1 MSEMSDF
8 QKQFMSRGTGA
19 KLFTQTEFDEALT
32 MARAEIMAVAIET
45 TKTALMIER
54 KACAEIAEKIERERF
69 DAVGDPRIKD
79 FESEISEAILN
90 RIPSQRN

>member
-79 FESEISEAILN
+79 FEY
-90 RIPSQRN
+90 

>member
-32 MARAEIMAVAIET
+32 LAKAEIMAVAIET
-45 TKTALMIER
+45 TKTAIMIER
-54 KACAEIAEKIERERF
+54 QACAKLAEEDGEITLSEK
-69 DAVGDPRIKD
+69 
-79 FESEISEAILN
+79 ILN

>member
-45 TKTALMIER
+45 TKTAIMIER
-54 KACAEIAEKIERERF
+54 EACATLADNCTNIEEL
-69 DAVGDPRIKD
+69 G
-79 FESEISEAILN
+79 EAIRN

>member
-90 RIPSQRN
+90 IIPSQRN